1 MTYTAA
7 SSYRGKK
14 TSSGSNHVR
23 GLHDEDAFMDAA
35 IGDDEGL
42 DDDFD
47 DMDGNDLD
55 DDGGS
60 APRRKS
66 EKAKWTDGEVSSYFA

>member
-1 MTYTAA
+1 
-7 SSYRGKK
+7 
-14 TSSGSNHVR
+14 
-23 GLHDEDAFMDAA
+23 MDAP

-66 EKAKWTDGEVSSYFA
+66 EKAKWSDGEVSFIIFCLSLNLSIISNPFLLFFMLSHTWNHT